1 MQIEIRS
8 KTEAVIC
15 GYVNA
20 VGRDSREMRTVT
32 GERFVEQIEPGTFQR
47 ALEKAGDVELRAN
60 HQRVLG
66 SREAGSLEL
75 YEDAVGLYARA
86 LISDP
91 DVIEKAE
98 RDELRG
104 WSFGFRAKKDIWEET
119 GKDVKR
125 RIVQDMELREVSILD
140 ITPAYIATTVE
151 MRGEDEG
158 YLETRFLD
166 DTCKVTRKEK
176 TEKKEEERSEDALE
190 AYERELEILK
200 AI

>member
-1 MQIEIRS
+1 MQVEIRS

-20 VGRDSREMRTVT
+20 VGRDSRVMRTVT

-47 ALEKAGDVELRAN
+47 ALGKEGNVELRAN
-60 HQRVLG
+60 HGRLLG
-66 SREAGSLEL
+66 STGAGNLEL
-75 YEDAVGLYARA
+75 YEDAVGLYASA
-86 LISDP
+86 VVTDP
-91 DVIEKAE
+91 EIIEKAE

-104 WSFGFRAKKDIWEET
+104 WSFGFRAKADTWEDT

-158 YLETRFLD
+158 YLEARFLE
-166 DTCKVTRKEK
+166 DTCKVTRAKRAEG
-176 TEKKEEERSEDALE
+176 EENTPSME
-190 AYERELEILK
+190 AYERELELLK
-200 AI
+200 MQN